1 MYEQSTY
8 VLNSLLR
15 NVEEDDWIRQNK
27 FDILTETVN
36 VKVEAE
42 TKRTNQIQKRNEVAE
57 TAAYELKYDNEK
69 KWRNLLIVNRFLLS
83 FLKSKM
89 GRMIKY
95 YDEVEGGYQKI
106 KTSTGVDDI
115 EEIITKFINRE
126 SIYDNLL

>member
-1 MYEQSTY
+1 
-8 VLNSLLR
+8 
-15 NVEEDDWIRQNK
+15 
-27 FDILTETVN
+27 
-36 VKVEAE
+36 
-42 TKRTNQIQKRNEVAE
+42 VAE